1 MGSPFLFFDATQELN
16 CSEADMGREAVCTC
30 DWAGEVT
37 EVKALL
43 ETSELILRGGL
54 RKKVPFHELQDVK
67 AIADRLCFSV
77 GGERVE
83 LILGKST
90 AESWAAKITTPPPSL
105 AKKLG
110 ITNQTRVRVI
120 GAVCDETLQ
129 QALNE
134 AAKISAQ
141 SAICLSPALI
151 PLRTCK
157 PPSKHARA
165 DLSKGIPIWIV
176 YAKGPGHAL
185 KESDIRSL
193 FRTHGLMDTK
203 VASVSAKF
211 TALRF
216 NLRKAESR

>member
-1 MGSPFLFFDATQELN
+1 
-16 CSEADMGREAVCTC
+16 MGREAVCTC

-43 ETSELILRGGL
+43 ETNELILRGGL
-54 RKKVPFHELQDVK
+54 RRKLPFYELQGVK
-67 AIADRLCFSV
+67 AIGDSLCFSV
-77 GGERVE
+77 DGERVE
-83 LILGKST
+83 LILGIPL
-90 AESWAAKITTPPPSL
+90 AESWAAKIAAPPPSL

-110 ITNQTRVRVI
+110 ITNQTRVRTI
-120 GAVCDETLQ
+120 GAVCVETLQ

-134 AAKISAQ
+134 AAKVSNKNANLLVACVDTLANLQ
-141 SAICLSPALI
+141 AAL
-151 PLRTCK
+151 K
-157 PPSKHARA
+157 DARA

-185 KESDIRSL
+185 RESDIRSL
-193 FRTHGLMDTK
+193 FRTQGLMDTK

-216 NLRKAESR
+216 NLRKAE